1 MSEAD
6 EGKVYVGNL
15 NFETT
20 EGEIRSTFEE
30 FGQISDVTVVMDRE
44 TGRSRGFGFVQFYDK
59 SAAMAAISRNDIE
72 LGNRMLRVQTATK
85 PGQGRRGG
93 GGGGYGGGRGGSRG
107 GYDQGYGGG
116 GGYGGSRDYGG
127 GNRYGGGGRSYGG
140 GYGDRYDG
148 GGQW

>member
-1 MSEAD
+1 MSED

-15 NFETT
+15 SFDTT

-72 LGNRMLRVQTATK
+72 LGNRTLRVQTATK

-93 GGGGYGGGRGGSRG
+93 GGGYGGGRGGSRG
-107 GYDQGYGGG
+107 GYDRGYGGG
-116 GGYGGSRDYGG
+116 GGSRDYGG
-127 GNRYGGGGRSYGG
+127 GNRYSGGGGGRSGYGG